1 MENNKIYNIDCFEG
15 FKMLDDKCVDH
26 VFTSPPYNRLRNDRY
41 SHYNDNIKDYFGFL
55 CNTIDECLR
64 VSKGFVFFN
73 IMKNYYNKED
83 VFKLIGHYHKE
94 IVDIHIWQKSNPLPA
109 SGKSVT
115 NAYEFFIILGD
126 SSLKSNTTYTKNI
139 ITTSVNSKMPKEH
152 KAVMNKEVADWF
164 IDKFTTEG
172 DLILDPF
179 MGCGT
184 TAVSCIELNRSY
196 IGFEL
201 QKEYVEI
208 AEDRIKKENL

>member
-1 MENNKIYNIDCFEG
+1 MDINKIYNLDCFEG
-15 FKMLDDKCVDH
+15 FKMLDDKSVDH
-26 VFTSPPYNRLRNDRY
+26 VFTSPPYNRLRGDKY

-73 IMKNYYNKED
+73 IMKNYYNKEE

-139 ITTSVNSKMPKEH
+139 ITTAVNSKMPKDH
-152 KAVMNKEVADWF
+152 KAVMNQDVSDWF

-179 MGCGT
+179 MGYGT
-184 TAVSCIELNRSY
+184 TAMTCIKMNRDY

-201 QKEYVEI
+201 QKEYVEL
-208 AEDRIKKENL
+208 AENRIKNNN

>member
-1 MENNKIYNIDCFEG
+1 MDINKIYNLDCFEG
-15 FKMLDDKCVDH
+15 FKMLDDKSVDH
-26 VFTSPPYNRLRNDRY
+26 VFTSPPYNRLRGDKY

-73 IMKNYYNKED
+73 IMKNYYNKEE

-139 ITTSVNSKMPKEH
+139 ITTAVNSKMPKDH
-152 KAVMNKEVADWF
+152 KAVMNQDVSDWF

-179 MGCGT
+179 MGYGT
-184 TAVSCIELNRSY
+184 TAMTCIKMNRDY

-201 QKEYVEI
+201 QKEYVEL
-208 AEDRIKKENL
+208 AENRIKNDN